1 MAANC
6 SATGCKTTVPPDLE
20 SESLCLLHFTVAL
33 EQDCARL
40 RREATQVFASRERN
54 AEILLAVAERG
65 EKLARVATSGIHLTD
80 EMKARI
86 LNTFLTLMN
95 FRENFDRAANRQATT
110 RIVR

>member
-1 MAANC
+1 
-6 SATGCKTTVPPDLE
+6 VPPDLE

-33 EQDCARL
+33 EQDCAQL
-40 RREATQVFASRERN
+40 RREATQVFASKERN
-54 AEILLAVAERG
+54 AEILLSVAERG

-95 FRENFDRAANRQATT
+95 FRENFDRAASRQATA
-110 RIVR
+110 RIIR